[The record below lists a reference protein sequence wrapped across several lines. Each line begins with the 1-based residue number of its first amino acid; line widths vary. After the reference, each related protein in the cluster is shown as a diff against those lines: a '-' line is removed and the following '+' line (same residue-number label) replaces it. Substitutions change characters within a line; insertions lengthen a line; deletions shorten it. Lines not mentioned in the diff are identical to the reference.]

1 MKNIIFKRYKYSV
14 LGLDN
19 ARMKWFNFV
28 IVINVLIT
36 VIQPIGVNF
45 LDFIDLKKIKQ
56 IILGK
61 TLTLPFHPML
71 LRTTKFPSRVI
82 KTFFENCALHC
93 DIK

>member
-19 ARMKWFNFV
+19 ARMKWFNFG

-45 LDFIDLKKIKQ
+45 LVYIDFKK
-56 IILGK
+56 
-61 TLTLPFHPML
+61 
-71 LRTTKFPSRVI
+71 
-82 KTFFENCALHC
+82 N
-93 DIK
+93 